1 VNTPQV
7 MIVDDE
13 KNIRLTLAATL
24 EGFGIASDTAATGNE
39 ALQKLSQTSF
49 QVILLDLKLP
59 DMDGL
64 EVLRLMSHQYPNL
77 KVIIMT
83 AYGSIEAAVEAMKTG
98 AVDFLQKPLEPNMVH
113 NVLSRVLQGPTADP
127 PVWNYEYYLVM
138 AKRSISA
145 GEFDTAWV
153 YAKKAIFLDHQR
165 PQAYNILGCIREAKG
180 DRLGADKNYRL
191 ALEVDPTYL
200 PAQKNLAR
208 VTRRP
213 YTQMGIVWD

>member
-1 VNTPQV
+1 MKNQQV

-24 EGFGIASDTAATGNE
+24 EGFGFASDTAANGHE
-39 ALQKLSQTSF
+39 ALEKLAKKSF

-64 EVLRLMSHQYPNL
+64 EVLRLMIDQYPHL
-77 KVIIMT
+77 KVVIMT
-83 AYGSIEAAVEAMKTG
+83 AYGSIEAAVAAMKAG
-98 AVDFLQKPLEPNMVH
+98 AVDFLQKPLDPGGVH
-113 NVLSRVLQGPTADP
+113 DVLSRILQGPNTDP

-145 GEFDTAWV
+145 GEFDTARV

-165 PQAYNILGCIREAKG
+165 PQAYNILGCIREVKG

-191 ALEVDPTYL
+191 ALEVDPTYI

-208 VTRRP
+208 LTTRP
-213 YTQMGIVWD
+213 YTQMGIAWD